1 MKKSLGK
8 KMLAEEERLK
18 KLLEER
24 EAMLF
29 RLYKKATGI

>member
-1 MKKSLGK
+1 MKKSIGK
-8 KMLAEEERLK
+8 KILTEEERLK

-24 EAMLF
+24 EVMLL